1 MVTLAARDRADRAG
15 TAAGRLVVMDIRM
28 PDIDGIEAARLI
40 AADSDLAGVRV
51 LVLTTYDTDENL
63 VAALRAGASGF
74 VVKDIRPADLLE
86 AIRVVAAGEALLS
99 PGPTATLIAHFLRT
113 PEPSP
118 AAHAVNT
125 LTDRE
130 REVFALIARGLTN
143 GEIAETLV
151 LSPLTVKTYV
161 SRIMTKL
168 NARDRVHLVI
178 AAYQAGLAAPAPPA
192 PEGVS
197 PTRSSTRRAWR

>member
-1 MVTLAARDRADRAG
+1 MIRVLLADDQALIRGAFTMLVGSAPDITVVGEATSGRDAVALARETRADV
-15 TAAGRLVVMDIRM
+15 VVMD
-28 PDIDGIEAARLI
+28 
-40 AADSDLAGVRV
+40 
-51 LVLTTYDTDENL
+51 
-63 VAALRAGASGF
+63 
-74 VVKDIRPADLLE
+74 
-86 AIRVVAAGEALLS
+86 IRVVAAGEALLS

-118 AAHAVNT
+118 AAHVVNT

-130 REVFALIARGLTN
+130 REVFTLIARGLTN

-151 LSPLTVKTYV
+151 LSPLTVKTCV

-178 AAYQAGLAAPAPPA
+178 AAYQAGLAAPVPPA